1 MNRTLFRLLPLLV
14 GVAALALWEG
24 LVRVLAVP
32 RFVLP
37 PPSLIAGALV
47 ADFPQLLQ
55 ALGETVKL
63 TLLAFAASFAGGL
76 ALAILFVQSRAIER
90 SLLPYAIVLQVTPIV
105 AIAPLI
111 VIWVGVDHVERA
123 VFVLAVIVAFF
134 PILSNATLGL
144 RSVDPGLDDLFRLY
158 RATRMQRLWLLQ
170 LPGALPAL
178 LAGARISAGLAL
190 IGTVVAEFVAGSG
203 EATGLA
209 WRIVESG
216 NRLEIP
222 RMFAA
227 LLLLSLTGLAL
238 NAAVAAVERRLLRR
252 WHSSQAGRDLRDN
265 L

>member
-1 MNRTLFRLLPLLV
+1 MTRFLPLLV
-14 GVAALALWEG
+14 GVVVLALWEG
-24 LVRVLAVP
+24 LVRALHVP

-37 PPSLIAGALV
+37 SPSLIAAALV
-47 ADFPQLLQ
+47 DDLPQLLA
-55 ALGETVKL
+55 ALWETLKL
-63 TLLAFAASFAGGL
+63 TLLAFAASFLGGL
-76 ALAILFVQSRAIER
+76 ALAILFTQSRLIER
-90 SLLPYAIVLQVTPIV
+90 SFLPYAIVLQVTPIV

-123 VFVLAVIVAFF
+123 VFILATIVAFF

-144 RSVDPGLDDLFRLY
+144 RSVDPGLVDLFRLY
-158 RATRMQRLWLLQ
+158 RATGRQRLWLLE
-170 LPGALPAL
+170 LPSALPAL

-238 NAAVAAVERRLLRR
+238 NAAVTLIEKRLLRD
-252 WHSSQAGRDLRDN
+252 WHPSHRESA
-265 L
+265 

>member
-1 MNRTLFRLLPLLV
+1 MNRLSMRLLPWLV
-14 GVAALALWEG
+14 GIAVLALWEA
-24 LVRVLAVP
+24 LVRALDVP

-37 PPSLIAGALV
+37 APSAIAGAFYT
-47 ADFPQLLQ
+47 DFWSLLD
-55 ALGETVKL
+55 ALRETLKL

-76 ALAILFVQSRAIER
+76 LLAILFVQSRLIER
-90 SLLPYAIVLQVTPIV
+90 SLLPYAVVLQVTPIV

-123 VFVLAVIVAFF
+123 VFILATIVAFF
-134 PILSNATLGL
+134 PILSNASFGL

-158 RATRMQRLWLLQ
+158 RAGRAQRLWLLQ
-170 LPGALPAL
+170 LPSALPAL

-238 NAAVAAVERRLLRR
+238 NALVAAIEHRLLRH
-252 WHSSQAGRDLRDN
+252 WHTSQAESGT
-265 L
+265 

>member
-1 MNRTLFRLLPLLV
+1 MSRLPSALLPWIVGALV
-14 GVAALALWEG
+14 LALWEG
-24 LVRVLAVP
+24 LVRALDVP

-37 PPSLIAGALV
+37 PPSLIAAALV
-47 ADFPQLLQ
+47 EDLPQLLG
-55 ALGETVKL
+55 ALWETLKL

-76 ALAILFVQSRAIER
+76 LLAILFVQSRLVER
-90 SLLPYAIVLQVTPIV
+90 SLLPYAVVLQVTPIV

-111 VIWVGVDHVERA
+111 VIWVGVDNVERA
-123 VFVLAVIVAFF
+123 VFILATIVAFF
-134 PILSNATLGL
+134 PILSNATFGL

-158 RATRMQRLWLLQ
+158 RAGRGQKLWLLQ
-170 LPGALPAL
+170 LPSALPAL

-203 EATGLA
+203 TATGLA

-227 LLLLSLTGLAL
+227 LLLLSLTGLGL
-238 NAAVAAVERRLLRR
+238 NALVAAVERRLLRN
-252 WHSSQAGRDLRDN
+252 WHTKQTS
-265 L
+265 

>member
-1 MNRTLFRLLPLLV
+1 VSRFLPLAV
-14 GVAALALWEG
+14 GVIVLALWET
-24 LVRVLAVP
+24 LVRFLEVP
-32 RFVLP
+32 KFVLP
-37 PPSLIAGALV
+37 PPSLIADALV
-47 ADFPQLLQ
+47 TNLPQLLD
-55 ALGETVKL
+55 ALGQ
-63 TLLAFAASFAGGL
+63 TLEMTLAAFAASLFGGL
-76 ALAILFVQSRAIER
+76 ALAILFVQSRLIER
-90 SLLPYAIVLQVTPIV
+90 SLLPYAVVLQVTPIV

-123 VFVLAVIVAFF
+123 VFILATIVAFF
-134 PILSNATLGL
+134 PILSNASFGL
-144 RSVDPGLDDLFRLY
+144 RSVDPGLADLFRLY
-158 RATRMQRLWLLQ
+158 RANGWQRLWLLQ
-170 LPGALPAL
+170 LPSALPAL

-238 NAAVAAVERRLLRR
+238 NAAIAWIEHRLLRR
-252 WHSSQAGRDLRDN
+252 WHVSQGEAA
-265 L
+265 

>member
-1 MNRTLFRLLPLLV
+1 MSGALFRALPLLV
-14 GVAALALWEG
+14 GLMVLALWEG
-24 LVRVLAVP
+24 LVRALDVP

-37 PPSLIAGALV
+37 PPSLIVAALV
-47 ADFPQLLQ
+47 ENFPQLLS
-55 ALGETVKL
+55 ALWETAEL
-63 TLLAFAASFAGGL
+63 TLLAFAASFIGGL
-76 ALAILFVQSRAIER
+76 ALAILFVQSRVIER

-123 VFVLAVIVAFF
+123 VFILAVIVAFF
-134 PILSNATLGL
+134 PILSNAMLGL

-158 RATRMQRLWLLQ
+158 RATRRQRLWLLQ
-170 LPGALPAL
+170 LPSALPAL

-216 NRLEIP
+216 NRLEVP

-227 LLLLSLTGLAL
+227 LLLLSAAGLAL
-238 NAAVAAVERRLLRR
+238 NAAVAAVERRLLRQWSPAER
-252 WHSSQAGRDLRDN
+252 MVGSEPR
-265 L
+265 

>member
-1 MNRTLFRLLPLLV
+1 MTRFLPLLV
-14 GVAALALWEG
+14 GMIVLALWEV
-24 LVRVLAVP
+24 LVRWLNVP
-32 RFVLP
+32 VFVLP
-37 PPSLIAGALV
+37 PPSAIASAL
-47 ADFPQLLQ
+47 ATNFPQLLS
-55 ALGETVKL
+55 ALGG
-63 TLLAFAASFAGGL
+63 TLEMTLAAFAASFLGGL
-76 ALAILFVQSRAIER
+76 ALAILFVQSRLIER
-90 SLLPYAIVLQVTPIV
+90 SLLPYAVVLQVTPIV

-123 VFVLAVIVAFF
+123 VFILATIVAFF
-134 PILSNATLGL
+134 PILSNASFGL
-144 RSVDPGLDDLFRLY
+144 RSVDPGLIDLFRLY
-158 RATRMQRLWLLQ
+158 RATGWQRLWLLQ
-170 LPGALPAL
+170 LPSALPAL

-238 NAAVAAVERRLLRR
+238 NASIAAIEYRLLRR
-252 WHSSQAGRDLRDN
+252 WHMGHGEAP
-265 L
+265 

>member
-1 MNRTLFRLLPLLV
+1 VTRFLPLVV
-14 GVAALALWEG
+14 GIIVLALWETF
-24 LVRVLAVP
+24 VRLLAVP
-32 RFVLP
+32 KFVLP
-37 PPSLIAGALV
+37 PPSLIADALV
-47 ADFPQLLQ
+47 TNLPQLLD
-55 ALGETVKL
+55 ALGQ
-63 TLLAFAASFAGGL
+63 TLEMTLAAFAASLVGGL
-76 ALAILFVQSRAIER
+76 ALAILFVQSRLIER
-90 SLLPYAIVLQVTPIV
+90 SLLPYAVVLQVTPIV

-123 VFVLAVIVAFF
+123 VFILATIVAFF
-134 PILSNATLGL
+134 PILSNASFGL
-144 RSVDPGLDDLFRLY
+144 RSVDPGLADLFRLY
-158 RATRMQRLWLLQ
+158 RANGWQRLWLLQ
-170 LPGALPAL
+170 LPSALPAL

-238 NAAVAAVERRLLRR
+238 NATIAWIEYRLLRR
-252 WHSSQAGRDLRDN
+252 WHVSQGEVA
-265 L
+265 

>member
-1 MNRTLFRLLPLLV
+1 MTRLLPWLV
-14 GVAALALWEG
+14 GIAVLAVWEG
-24 LVRVLAVP
+24 AVRSLHVP

-37 PPSLIAGALV
+37 PPSMILEALV
-47 ADFPQLLQ
+47 QNLPQLLD
-55 ALGETVKL
+55 ALLETLKMTV
-63 TLLAFAASFAGGL
+63 LAFLASFIGGL
-76 ALAILFVQSRAIER
+76 VLAILFVQSRLLER
-90 SLLPYAIVLQVTPIV
+90 SLLPYAVVLQVTPIV

-123 VFVLAVIVAFF
+123 VFILATIVAFF

-144 RSVDPGLDDLFRLY
+144 RSVDPGLTDLFRLY
-158 RATRMQRLWLLQ
+158 RATGVQRLCYLQ
-170 LPGALPAL
+170 LPSALPAL

-190 IGTVVAEFVAGSG
+190 IGAVVAEFVAGSG

-209 WRIVESG
+209 WRIVESA

-238 NAAVAAVERRLLRR
+238 NAGLALIERRLLR
-252 WHSSQAGRDLRDN
+252 H
-265 L
+265 